1 MDCMAVL
8 RWLLFALFL
17 ALLLIGAVALLPLL
31 LSLLLLD
38 VVAIVLLPGLLFSMP
53 PL

>member
-8 RWLLFALFL
+8 RWPLFALFL
-17 ALLLIGAVALLPLL
+17 VLLLIGAVALLPLL

-38 VVAIVLLPGLLFSMP
+38 VVAIALLPGLLFSMP